1 MLASIWG
8 SRILDYLLS
17 PNIYR
22 TRLTHYVSIKA
33 LFLVKEISKVSS
45 FRVPKLLAKCLISA
59 LAAPYVFPD
68 IKQSGCYYCPA
79 SGDLDAYSEG
89 IDVLHDAV
97 LTKDKRLVV
106 AAMLLNNTFCCCYQA
121 LTKFTIKFS
130 FTHTIILC
138 SYSLSV
144 PKSLYQIFEVA
155 YWVSSEQ

>member
-1 MLASIWG
+1 MTLPLFLCTLCVPVSPVPSGEHHVG
-8 SRILDYLLS
+8 SDAPISTSVRATCLLS
-17 PNIYR
+17 
-22 TRLTHYVSIKA
+22 
-33 LFLVKEISKVSS
+33 
-45 FRVPKLLAKCLISA
+45 
-59 LAAPYVFPD
+59 
-68 IKQSGCYYCPA
+68 A
-79 SGDLDAYSEG
+79 SGDLYAYSEG
-89 IDVLHDAV
+89 IDVLHNAV